1 MSKLLT
7 NCGLIIT
14 RVFSRDFKALFIES
28 HKVFIRLNGVH
39 DLEII
44 AQRLRI
50 YLLIAKTPFEII

>member
-28 HKVFIRLNGVH
+28 HKVFIRLNGVQEFRNYSSEVK
-39 DLEII
+39 DL
-44 AQRLRI
+44 L
-50 YLLIAKTPFEII
+50 THC

>member
-14 RVFSRDFKALFIES
+14 RVFSRDFKALFIQS

-39 DLEII
+39 DFRNYSSEVKD
-44 AQRLRI
+44 
-50 YLLIAKTPFEII
+50 LLTHC